1 MHGHTIALVAP
12 DRDDDVFTPRVAPQ
26 PADAVAD
33 PTGTVL
39 REPVLGVPNTVPLDD
54 GADTIA
60 AQVRIGSNRFP
71 LDAALYVGRR
81 PSPPRI
87 AEPVPPRLVTVPSPR
102 GEVSRTH
109 ARIRQVGASV
119 VVTDLRSA
127 NGTRVTVPPGSTRTL
142 RQGES
147 MVVPIGSAIDL
158 GDGILIAVEAAQTHE
173 RGGPA

>member
-1 MHGHTIALVAP
+1 MAP
-12 DRDDDVFTPRVAPQ
+12 DRDDTVITPRIAPQ
-26 PADAVAD
+26 PGAVGGPD
-33 PTGTVL
+33 LDDTVL
-39 REPVLGVPNTVPLDD
+39 REPVLGVPNSVPVEDD
-54 GADTIA
+54 LEPVA
-60 AQVRIGSNRFP
+60 AHVRIGGNRFP

-87 AEPVPPRLVTVPSPR
+87 ADPVPPRLVTVPSPH

-127 NGTRVTVPPGSTRTL
+127 NGTRVIVPKGAARTL

-158 GDGILIAVEAAQTHE
+158 GDGILLAVEGAEQP
-173 RGGPA
+173 GGPA